1 MGLEINHS
9 QTENWIKESGIPHTF
24 LRNSWYV
31 DLDDGLLRATKK
43 TGVFCYIT
51 DKGVASYALRREYA
65 EAGAKVIL
73 SDNNPE
79 VLNLARKGISYP
91 ELAKILEQALGKK
104 IEVKKVTPEQFEKYL
119 VDAEASPLGK
129 FGSTCMQKY
138 VVDGNN
144 SEDLNNPSDFEK
156 TLGRPLEHFVDIVK
170 EYLSS

>member
-43 TGVFCYIT
+43 TGVFCYTT

-79 VLNLARKGISYP
+79 VLNLARKEVSYP
-91 ELAKILEQALGKK
+91 ELAKILDKPL
-104 IEVKKVTPEQFEKYL
+104 VKRLKLRRLLLKNL
-119 VDAEASPLGK
+119 K
-129 FGSTCMQKY
+129 
-138 VVDGNN
+138 N
-144 SEDLNNPSDFEK
+144 
-156 TLGRPLEHFVDIVK
+156 I
-170 EYLSS
+170 